1 MNRKKISTAGLH
13 TFADEHFDSIDFSE
27 AELNKDNMSDTV
39 FQSCNFYNSETQ
51 SGCSFHGCKLRNA
64 VFINCDLTLCR
75 FAFADLFG
83 AEPYCTG

>member
-1 MNRKKISTAGLH
+1 
-13 TFADEHFDSIDFSE
+13 
-27 AELNKDNMSDTV
+27 MSDTV